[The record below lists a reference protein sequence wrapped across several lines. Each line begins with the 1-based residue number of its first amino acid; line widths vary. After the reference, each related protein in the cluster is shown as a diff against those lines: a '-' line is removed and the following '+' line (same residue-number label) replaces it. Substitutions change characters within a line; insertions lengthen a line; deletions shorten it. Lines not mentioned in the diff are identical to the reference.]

1 MSGEYVKQKEGVQY
15 GIVILAHLPSTVKGV
30 GLVETESDRQE
41 SSSHQRWGFGY
52 RAGPGLDE
60 MALKIFL
67 CSDHLFCP

>member
-1 MSGEYVKQKEGVQY
+1 MCQQKEDAQY
-15 GIVILAHLPSTVKGV
+15 GVVILAHLLSIVKGV

-67 CSDHLFCP
+67 CSDQLFCP